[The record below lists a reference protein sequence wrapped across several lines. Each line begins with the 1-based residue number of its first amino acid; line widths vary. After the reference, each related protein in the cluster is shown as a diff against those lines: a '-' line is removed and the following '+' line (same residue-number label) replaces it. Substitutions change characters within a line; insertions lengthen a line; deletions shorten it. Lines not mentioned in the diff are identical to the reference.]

1 MYPQHVSYGGISLY
15 VVKRNGRLQGGFD
28 PNKSFGVKLEMD
40 ARFLGLGAKPDLH

>member
-1 MYPQHVSYGGISLY
+1 MAFWGVLGTFGTF
-15 VVKRNGRLQGGFD
+15 VQGGFD